1 MTIFSDG
8 KLADSNLM
16 QRFYPRMVKREFAPQ
31 GYVRQLLKDL
41 EMVNEWAGGMKAP
54 VPLMGLA
61 LQQFRALAHRGDT
74 ELDTAAIRKL
84 YDAG

>member
-1 MTIFSDG
+1 MIERDY
-8 KLADSNLM
+8 A
-16 QRFYPRMVKREFAPQ
+16 PR

-41 EMVNEWAGGMKAP
+41 EMVNEWAGSMKAP

-61 LQQFRALAHRGDT
+61 LQQFRTLAHRGGT